1 MCSVRK
7 PRTTGPTVL
16 TRPPE
21 IARDLAAV
29 VGPAGVLWH
38 PRDLALYEYD
48 ATLVTARPRFVVFPE
63 TTEQVAA
70 VVRYAHEGEL
80 PLTPRGGATS
90 LSGGPLAVE
99 GGIMVVLTRMDRVL
113 ELDPDN
119 HRAVVQPG
127 VINLDLLTALEKR
140 GFFFAPDPASQN
152 CCTLGGNV
160 ATNSGGPHCLKY
172 GVTTNHITGVQMV
185 LPDGEL
191 LTVGGKALD
200 WPGYDLTGVIV
211 GSEGTFGIVT
221 EITCRILPLPQSVTT
236 MLAVFDALEDAS
248 RAVSDIIAAGLL
260 PATLEMMDRP
270 LIHAVQMAFDA
281 GYPEDAEVVLII
293 EVDGLEAGMAR
304 QVERIQDACRR
315 HDVRKFEWASTPE
328 ERMALWR
335 GRKGTFGAVANLAP
349 NKLCT
354 DVAVPR
360 TELPRVLA
368 EVMEIGARHGLLVG
382 NVFHAGDGNLHP
394 QVLYDARDPDQ
405 VARAQEIDEEIT
417 RLAVACGGVLTGE
430 HGIGSCKRK
439 WMPVMFSPADL
450 RAQWALKDVF
460 DPWGRMNPGK
470 VLPGRKSI
478 GEAEP
483 WALPHGGFDDAAA
496 RLAPLDE
503 EGVCRPYDAEAV
515 AKLCALAAR
524 EGQKLVVVGA
534 GSKSAAT
541 AAGSRVIC
549 TSGLGKVLRT
559 DPENMTVTVEA
570 GVRWADLQAAL
581 APHGQFVPLHPPL
594 ADRATVGGVIAAG
607 LASPHRLR
615 YGACRD
621 LLIGARFVT
630 GGGEV
635 VSIGSRCVKNTSGF
649 ALEKLLIGSE
659 GSLGVIV
666 EATFRTLP
674 RPEER
679 RTLCFTA
686 AAERLEGL
694 RAFCGEAV
702 GGPLLPAAVEALTPP
717 LAARAGV
724 GGPLRDEA
732 WTVAVAL
739 EGLGEEVAFMAEAF
753 SGLAAR
759 HGLDPAGEISAAGH
773 DTFWSHVTDLGGPV
787 AQATCVLS
795 GALDLGAQVVGR
807 MGWTTP
813 LRAGPGTG
821 IIALS
826 PDLQG
831 DPAPDAVTACLNE
844 MAAGHGGRACWLPP
858 RPAGARDPLLSG
870 VAARLCRRLKS
881 AYDPA
886 GILPTVV

>member
-7 PRTTGPTVL
+7 PRTTSSTVPS
-16 TRPPE
+16 RPPE
-21 IARDLAAV
+21 IARDLAAMLGPGAV
-29 VGPAGVLWH
+29 VWR

-48 ATLVTARPRFVVFPE
+48 ATLDTARPQFVVFPE

-70 VVRYAHEGEL
+70 VVRYAHEQQV
-80 PLTPRGGATS
+80 PVTPRGGATS

-113 ELDPDN
+113 ALDLDN

-152 CCTLGGNV
+152 CCTIGGNV
-160 ATNSGGPHCLKY
+160 GANAGGPHCLKY

-191 LTVGGKALD
+191 LSAGGKGLD

-221 EITCRILPLPQSVTT
+221 EITCRVLPLPQAVRT
-236 MLAVFDALEDAS
+236 MLAVFDSLDDAS
-248 RAVSDIIAAGLL
+248 RAVSGIIAAGLL

-281 GYPEDAEVVLII
+281 GYPDDAEVVLII

-315 HDVRKFEWASTPE
+315 HNARKFEWASTPH
-328 ERMALWR
+328 ERMLLWR
-335 GRKGTFGAVANLAP
+335 GRKGTFGAVANIAP

-368 EVMEIGARHGLLVG
+368 QVMEIGARHGLQVG

-405 VARAQEIDEEIT
+405 VARAQAIDEEIT
-417 RLAVACGGVLTGE
+417 RLAVSCGGVLTGE

-439 WMPVMFSPADL
+439 WMPVMFSPDDL

-460 DPWGRMNPGK
+460 DPRGRMNPGK

-478 GEAEP
+478 GDAEP
-483 WALPHGGFDDAAA
+483 WALPHGAFDEAAA
-496 RLAPLDE
+496 RLAPFDE
-503 EGVCRPYDAEAV
+503 EAVCRPYDAEAA
-515 AKLCALAAR
+515 AKLLALAAR
-524 EGQKLVVVGA
+524 EEQRLVVLGA
-534 GSKSAAT
+534 GTRSGPPPSAA
-541 AAGSRVIC
+541 RVIC
-549 TSGLGKVLRT
+549 TSGLAKVLRT
-559 DPENMTVTVEA
+559 DPQNMTVTVEA
-570 GVRWADLQAAL
+570 GARWADVQAAL
-581 APHGQFVPLHPPL
+581 APHGQFVPLCPPL
-594 ADRATVGGVIAAG
+594 SDRATVGGVIAA
-607 LASPHRLR
+607 ASAGPHRLR

-630 GGGEV
+630 GAGEI
-635 VSIGSRCVKNTSGF
+635 VSIGSRCVKNTSGY

-679 RTLCFTA
+679 RTLCFHA
-686 AAERLEGL
+686 PPGQRDGL
-694 RAFCGEAV
+694 RAFCREAV
-702 GGPLLPAAVEALTPP
+702 GGPLLPAAVEALTTP
-717 LAARAGV
+717 LATRAGV
-724 GGPLRDEA
+724 NTPLPDQT

-739 EGLGEEVAFMAEAF
+739 EGLAEEVAFMAEAF
-753 SGLAAR
+753 GALAAE
-759 HGLDPAGEISAAGH
+759 HGLHPAADITANAH
-773 DTFWSHVTDLGGPV
+773 DAFWAHVTDVGAPV
-787 AQATCVLS
+787 AQATCPLS
-795 GALDLGAQVVGR
+795 ATLDLGAQI
-807 MGWTTP
+807 MGTLGWNTP

-821 IIALS
+821 IIAVS

-831 DPAPDAVTACLNE
+831 DAAPEAVVTQLNE
-844 MAAGHGGRACWLPP
+844 AAAGHGGRAYWLPR
-858 RPAGARDPLLSG
+858 RPAGVRNPELSG
-870 VAARLCRRLKS
+870 VAARLCRRIKA

-886 GILPTVV
+886 GILPTIV